1 MPALEVGMNGLI
13 VACSDYLLK
22 LTGWQRHDLVGAPVR
37 VVLDSETDRRI
48 QTWLAQHSPAAH
60 AADEV
65 VGLRSISGA
74 EIVVCARLCTVERA
88 GLPVLFLAGLETGA
102 SVNLIHDLREK
113 ATVLQ
118 EFLDASTEAIWC
130 IEFTEPVDLSQNEM
144 EIIRQ
149 VFINECHWSM
159 CNKAMARFYDI
170 PPDVRMDDI
179 PVSTIFQRNAM
190 NETFI
195 RNLIQNNFN
204 IDRILTIDIK
214 LNGSAKYVENNVR
227 SHIENN
233 FLHRLWGTVHD
244 VTDFKE
250 QQQHLAYS
258 EAVIRNVLTALPD
271 GVLIVNRKRVIK
283 ALNPAAQ
290 QLLGLTSESILEQ
303 DFTEFLP
310 FPQPELSRIWAN
322 GETHRWTSEL
332 QHHSGIVS
340 PCDVRVA
347 QLDSEEESQFV
358 LALRPVAAKYR
369 GRVARPSI
377 KVSK

>member
-1 MPALEVGMNGLI
+1 MLAIEVGAGGE
-13 VACSDYLLK
+13 VVDCSDYLLK
-22 LTGWQRHDLVGAPVR
+22 LTQWRREDLIGAPVR
-37 VVLDSETDRRI
+37 ELVDTNTEKLIHSQLTNRERW
-48 QTWLAQHSPAAH
+48 QQHNADVTLCFK
-60 AADEV
+60 AAD
-65 VGLRSISGA
+65 GRDIIANG
-74 EIVVCARLCTVERA
+74 RMCTRQHA
-88 GLPVLFLAGLETGA
+88 DLQVLFLAGIENDTTIE
-102 SVNLIHDLREK
+102 LIQSLRQK
-113 ATVLQ
+113 TAVLQ

-170 PPDVRMDDI
+170 PPDVRVDDL
-179 PVSTIFQRNAM
+179 PVSMIFQRNAM

-195 RNLIQNNFN
+195 RNLIQNDFN
-204 IDRILTIDIK
+204 LDRSLTIDIK
-214 LNGSAKYVENNVR
+214 HDGSAKYVENNVR

-233 FLHRLWGTVHD
+233 YLRRIWGTVHD

-271 GVLIVNRKRVIK
+271 GVLIINRKRIIK
-283 ALNPAAQ
+283 ALNPAVQ
-290 QLLGLTSESILEQ
+290 QLFGLSSELILER
-303 DFTEFLP
+303 DFTDFLP
-310 FPQPELSRIWAN
+310 FPQPELSRSWAN
-322 GETHRWTSEL
+322 GEGQRWISDL
-332 QHHSGIVS
+332 RHQSGIVS

-358 LALRPVAAKYR
+358 LSIRPVATRHR
-369 GRVARPSI
+369 GRVARITDHS
-377 KVSK
+377 